1 MDIIKVNQQ
10 SVKADM
16 EQCAFEINCI
26 LAKPEEGGSLE
37 RLNKATARYSRH
49 SAHMQILNQLET
61 QTQSQQAQEQPSQ
74 DED

>member
-16 EQCAFEINCI
+16 EQYAFEINCI
-26 LAKPEEGGSLE
+26 LAKPEGEGSLE
-37 RLNKATARYSRH
+37 RLNKATARYSRL
-49 SAHMQILNQLET
+49 SAHMQVLNQLET
-61 QTQSQQAQEQPSQ
+61 QTQAQQVQEQPLQ